1 MNRRKAITILGGAAA
16 AWPLTARAQ
25 QPAKL
30 PTIGFLGAGTPL
42 TWKPW
47 VAAFEQRLRE
57 LGWVNNHTFALVYR
71 WAVPT
76 GGAPGICP
84 AVSERPVVTPR
95 GLRRV
100 GRTTPL
106 APDWVARDR
115 REKSGRAGQGYPA
128 ARRDGRRPASLVT
141 RRGGAHR
148 RVAACGSKGSEP
160 GHERGHN
167 AQRPAAPGQ
176 ARLATTGVVLPRR
189 VLSVRRSR
197 EPAAG

>member
-30 PTIGFLGAGTPL
+30 PTIGLFGVETSL

-84 AVSERPVVTPR
+84 AVSERPVLTRPG

-100 GRTTPL
+100 GPEL
-106 APDWVARDR
+106 GL
-115 REKSGRAGQGYPA
+115 S
-128 ARRDGRRPASLVT
+128 
-141 RRGGAHR
+141 
-148 RVAACGSKGSEP
+148 
-160 GHERGHN
+160 
-167 AQRPAAPGQ
+167 
-176 ARLATTGVVLPRR
+176 PRIG
-189 VLSVRRSR
+189 SR
-197 EPAAG
+197 ETDGKNPDGQDRAIPPRGAMGVDQRHW